1 MKEKERKKG
10 KVRINNSSYL
20 LSACGEIDTALALQ
34 GPSPLT
40 DEETRKRD
48 LLLLILWPA
57 GCRAGIPPR
66 NPDLGQNISEHMKV
80 TVNKCILT
88 KKYQFNTQ
96 LSTKSSFIPMC
107 CSDSLTWDQAMTAD
121 PCFLH
126 FWLFHVCVTCLF
138 RYSKYFCKTSV
149 CFLSLTVSMC
159 NLAQHNHH
167 TISLTKVQ

>member
-20 LSACGEIDTALALQ
+20 LSACGEIDTALAL
-34 GPSPLT
+34 T
-40 DEETRKRD
+40 DEETRNRD
-48 LLLLILWPA
+48 LLLLILWPG

-88 KKYQFNTQ
+88 KKYQLNTQ

-107 CSDSLTWDQAMTAD
+107 CSDSLTWD
-121 PCFLH
+121 
-126 FWLFHVCVTCLF
+126 
-138 RYSKYFCKTSV
+138 
-149 CFLSLTVSMC
+149 
-159 NLAQHNHH
+159 
-167 TISLTKVQ
+167 